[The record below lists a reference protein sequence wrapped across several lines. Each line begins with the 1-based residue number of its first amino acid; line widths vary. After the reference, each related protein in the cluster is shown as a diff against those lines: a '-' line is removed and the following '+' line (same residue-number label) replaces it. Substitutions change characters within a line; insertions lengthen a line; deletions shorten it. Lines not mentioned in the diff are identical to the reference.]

1 MKLSEVAKDL
11 SRLSLKMLLWI
22 AENIVVTKDKQIYV
36 LIMPKDIAVELEV
49 KSLDKIYKAVKELIN
64 AGLIERKRQYI
75 YKVKVDRW
83 GVNDNRE

>member
-11 SRLSLKMLLWI
+11 SRLSLRMLLWI

-36 LIMPKDIAVELEV
+36 LIMPKDVAIELGI
-49 KSLDKIYKAVKELIN
+49 KSLGKIYKAVKELIN

-75 YKVKVDRW
+75 YKVKADRW
-83 GVNDNRE
+83 EVNDNRK